1 MLTQLCKTTA
11 AETASGRDPNA
22 AGAARLWARMLCG
35 LAAIVDLFTA
45 LRTRLPNQLG
55 NIPSDPNIDKTTPD
69 GNADAPAK
77 GDTGGQD
84 AECSTAVSKD
94 DADGKTAT
102 SRSTDEGEGKD
113 DESPNKRGRGKG
125 ESRGRGKGRGKGK
138 NRGRQT
144 ERRPK
149 NKRRR
154 GKGRRKGRGKCKCK
168 CSGKCKC
175 TSNGRCKCTGRGKC
189 KCGGN
194 GKNKAGNAGSNVND
208 ATLQGIMRMLAGGL
222 CMNLGLVLLAGLGV
236 KFSDDI
242 RAKYDLS
249 DMYRMLV
256 AMCCDGK
263 ENSTAEHQY
272 QASLGSGGVRLP
284 SRSWLYKKLGGVR
297 NDYMLKRCQRMLR
310 RSVLRAKRH
319 GMLRHPVIVAIDEH
333 DIPFH
338 AKVMKMGLALFS
350 RGKKGTIKFN
360 RIITI
365 FCVVDGQRITLGA
378 EVLRS
383 QQDQAAAVG
392 RLLKQCRD
400 SGIRIS
406 LVIMDRGYYSTGVM
420 ATVREAGHPMLM
432 PAVKHDNIKDEIK
445 KFDAGELDAISER
458 AISSGD
464 RSETFRLIILRRQK
478 PERSMSAEHRALLKL
493 HEKQVRVED
502 KYYVF
507 ATTLPDSRINGDPKN
522 VADLYKMRWGIEN
535 SYKSYEQLRPW
546 TTSNKLSVRILL
558 WFIPFILYHLWLLAR
573 FLTAKRTGVA
583 GGRPPLTLSLFVKG
597 ILNKL
602 NDNARSGR
610 PPD

>member
-1 MLTQLCKTTA
+1 MLTQFCKTA
-11 AETASGRDPNA
+11 KAETASGRDPNTV
-22 AGAARLWARMLCG
+22 GAARLWARMLCG
-35 LAAIVDLFTA
+35 LAAIVDLFPV
-45 LRTRLPNQLG
+45 LRTRLLNQLG
-55 NIPSDPNIDKTTPD
+55 NIPSNPNIDKTTLD
-69 GNADAPAK
+69 RDADAPAK

-94 DADGKTAT
+94 DADGKTT
-102 SRSTDEGEGKD
+102 MSRSTDEGKGKD
-113 DESPNKRGRGKG
+113 DEAPNKRGRGKG
-125 ESRGRGKGRGKGK
+125 KGRGKVYCTRWSIEAEYGKGKGEGKGKGRGKGK
-138 NRGRQT
+138 CTDRS
-144 ERRPK
+144 
-149 NKRRR
+149 
-154 GKGRRKGRGKCKCK
+154 KCKCN
-168 CSGKCKC
+168 GKA
-175 TSNGRCKCTGRGKC
+175 
-189 KCGGN
+189 N
-194 GKNKAGNAGSNVND
+194 GKNKAGNAGPDVND
-208 ATLQGIMRMLAGGL
+208 ATLMGIMRMLAGGL

-236 KFSDDI
+236 KFSGDI

-256 AMCCDGK
+256 AMCYDGK
-263 ENSTAEHQY
+263 ENATAEHQY

-284 SRSWLYKKLGGVR
+284 SRSWLLKKLGEVR
-297 NDYMLKRCQRMLR
+297 SDYMLKRCQRMLR

-360 RIITI
+360 HIITI

-392 RLLKQCRD
+392 RLLKQCSD
-400 SGIRIS
+400 CGVRIS
-406 LVIMDRGYYSTGVM
+406 LVIMDRGYYSTSVM
-420 ATVREAGHPMLM
+420 ETVREAGHPMLM

-464 RSETFRLIILRRQK
+464 RSESFRLIILRRQK
-478 PERSMSAEHRALLKL
+478 PERSISAEHRALLKL
-493 HEKQVRVED
+493 YEKQVSVED
-502 KYYVF
+502 KYCVF

-522 VADLYKMRWGIEN
+522 VAELYRMRWGIEN

-558 WFIPFILYHLWLLAR
+558 WFIPFILYNLWLLAR
-573 FLTAKRTGVA
+573 FLTAKQTGMA